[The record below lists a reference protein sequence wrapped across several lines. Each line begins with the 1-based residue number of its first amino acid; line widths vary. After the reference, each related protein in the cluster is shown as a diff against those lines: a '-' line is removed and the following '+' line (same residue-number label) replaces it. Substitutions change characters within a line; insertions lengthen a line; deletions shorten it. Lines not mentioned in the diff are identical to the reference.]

1 MDLRT
6 VCARLLVYTH
16 ETAKYPISQFSL
28 FCVWEVSECI
38 ANMELT
44 QDIVSL
50 KAVTQRSLPWLK
62 GHQWMIPSLVAHLG
76 MKICTLHSA
85 EEKLEKY
92 LVISKNQKIINQIM
106 IYINVFQQTSIIV
119 FLIPVFLIVFLF
131 FYFWHLFVANF
142 FSLNTFLFFN
152 SNVYTLLS

>member
-92 LVISKNQKIINQIM
+92 LVISKNQKIMNQIM
-106 IYINVFQQTSIIV
+106 IYINMSFNRLLLQYFS
-119 FLIPVFLIVFLF
+119 FLCF
-131 FYFWHLFVANF
+131 
-142 FSLNTFLFFN
+142 
-152 SNVYTLLS
+152 LLSSFSFISGIYLQQISFL